1 MNSRTIRTTPGMRHS
16 TRRTRPVTGAPRVG
30 DAVRHR
36 LNSEACI
43 DRRLVE
49 MEVDEF
55 LAAHP
60 EAMAYAEAEV
70 EALLRW

>member
-1 MNSRTIRTTPGMRHS
+1 MNTRTIRTTPGMRHS
-16 TRRTRPVTGAPRVG
+16 TRRTRPVTGSPQVG
-30 DAVRHR
+30 DAVRRR
-36 LNSEACI
+36 LASEASI

-60 EAMAYAEAEV
+60 EAMAYAEAQV

>member
-1 MNSRTIRTTPGMRHS
+1 
-16 TRRTRPVTGAPRVG
+16 
-30 DAVRHR
+30 
-36 LNSEACI
+36 
-43 DRRLVE
+43 

-60 EAMAYAEAEV
+60 EAMAYAEAQV